1 MNLTDF
7 LILVIHILVIAT
19 AGITLIF
26 STNIYVIGIFA
37 FIMVALLVHTIIL
50 DRCTFCNPEER
61 IPVINVSPTKLVNQS
76 LGISN
81 EIHLKEIEKIVIAVI
96 GVAFLGKFGILL
108 LVECGLDMP
117 YEKFCNTLPPFAKA
131 YLC

>member
-7 LILVIHILVIAT
+7 LILVAHILVIAT

-61 IPVINVSPTKLVNQS
+61 IPIINVSPTKLVNQS
-76 LGISN
+76 LGIN
-81 EIHLKEIEKIVIAVI
+81 GDIPLKDIEKIVIAVV

-108 LVECGLDMP
+108 LVECGLNVSYD
-117 YEKFCNTLPPFAKA
+117 KFCNTLPPYAKA

>member
-7 LILVIHILVIAT
+7 VILVAHILVIAT

-37 FIMVALLVHTIIL
+37 FIMIALLVHTIIL

-61 IPVINVSPTKLVNQS
+61 IPIINVSPTKLVNQS
-76 LGISN
+76 LGIN
-81 EIHLKEIEKIVIAVI
+81 DEIPLKEIEKIVIAVVGI
-96 GVAFLGKFGILL
+96 AFLGKFGILL
-108 LVECGLDMP
+108 LVECGLNVSYD
-117 YEKFCNTLPPFAKA
+117 KFCNTLPPYAKA

>member
-7 LILVIHILVIAT
+7 LILVAHILIIAT

-37 FIMVALLVHTIIL
+37 FIMIALLVHTIIL

-61 IPVINVSPTKLVNQS
+61 IPIINVSPTKLVNQS
-76 LGISN
+76 LGIN
-81 EIHLKEIEKIVIAVI
+81 DEIPLKEIEKIVIAVVGI
-96 GVAFLGKFGILL
+96 AFLGKFGILL
-108 LVECGLDMP
+108 LVECGLNVSYD
-117 YEKFCNTLPPFAKA
+117 KFCNTLPPYAKA

>member
-7 LILVIHILVIAT
+7 LILVAHILVIAT

-37 FIMVALLVHTIIL
+37 FIMIALLVHTIIL

-61 IPVINVSPTKLVNQS
+61 IPLLNVSPTKLVNQL
-76 LGISN
+76 LGIN
-81 EIHLKEIEKIVIAVI
+81 ADMPLKDVEKIVIAVA

-108 LVECGLDMP
+108 LVECGLNMP
-117 YEKFCNTLPPFAKA
+117 YEKFCNTLPPYAKA

>member
-1 MNLTDF
+1 MDLTTHF
-7 LILVIHILVIAT
+7 ICILHILIGAT
-19 AGITLIF
+19 AGLTLIF

-37 FIMVALLVHTIIL
+37 FIMIALLVHTIIL

-76 LGISN
+76 LGISG
-81 EIHLKEIEKIVIAVI
+81 EIPLKDIEKIIIALF
-96 GVAFLGKFGILL
+96 GTLFLGKFGILL
-108 LVECGLDMP
+108 LVECGLNVSYDR
-117 YEKFCNTLPPFAKA
+117 FCNTLPPYAKA

>member
-7 LILVIHILVIAT
+7 LILVVHILVIAT
-19 AGITLIF
+19 AGLTLIF

-37 FIMVALLVHTIIL
+37 FIMVALLIHTIIL

-61 IPVINVSPTKLVNQS
+61 IPVINISPTKLVNQS
-76 LGISN
+76 LGVSS
-81 EIHLKEIEKIVIAVI
+81 EIPLKDIEKIIIAVF
-96 GVAFLGKFGILL
+96 GTLFLGKFGILL
-108 LVECGLDMP
+108 LVECGLNVSYD
-117 YEKFCNTLPPFAKA
+117 KFCNSLPSYAKA